1 MMWRLE
7 QPQELRAV
15 LGYPDV
21 RVQVREAQPADF
33 EQIMAIEAVAQP
45 MPWTREV
52 FEADFALDY
61 SHCWVFEVQQDA
73 GEAAM
78 NAGTILGYLVFWV
91 VYDEVHILNVA
102 VAPQARRRRVA
113 SAAIGAL
120 IERAAQNL
128 ASFVTL
134 EVRRHNQGA
143 RLLYESLGFI
153 MVGARPGY
161 YADTGEDAIILS
173 YVLDQ

>member
-1 MMWRLE
+1 MWRLE
-7 QPQELRAV
+7 QPQPLRTVA
-15 LGYPDV
+15 GYPDFQL
-21 RVQVREAQPADF
+21 QVREAKPADF
-33 EQIMAIEAVAQP
+33 DRIMAIEAVAQP

-52 FEADFALDY
+52 FEADFALEY
-61 SHCWVFEVQQDA
+61 SHCWVFEVAQDA
-73 GEAAM
+73 RAGGLAA
-78 NAGTILGYLVFWV
+78 GSIIGYLVFWV

-102 VAPQARRRRVA
+102 VAPEARRRRVA

-120 IERAAQNL
+120 IERAARNQM
-128 ASFVTL
+128 SFLTL

-161 YADTGEDAIILS
+161 YADTGEDAMILS
-173 YVLDQ
+173 YVVDE